1 MAFTLINARPSPFG
15 RKVAIAL
22 REKGLAYDVQY
33 DVPWGEQTCT
43 PQYSPLEQ
51 LPILITEQ
59 GEYVYDSAHILDWLE
74 TSFPEPALLPAEVA
88 PRLAAYKRR
97 MLGERLMEVAQ
108 ALIFELLRP
117 EPSTPWVERQSRKV
131 RGALAELERIYTNHV
146 PQTTLGLDL
155 GDIAIATTL
164 LGVEFALSSGLS
176 PDVAVLHWRKSCP
189 VLARTV
195 DALEPRPS
203 FAATKPQLMDVNLQ
217 ATVA

>member
-15 RKVAIAL
+15 RKVGIVL

-33 DVPWGEQTCT
+33 DVPWGNQTCT

-59 GEYVYDSAHILDWLE
+59 GEYVYDSAYILDWLE
-74 TSFPEPALLPAEVA
+74 ARFPTPALLPENVDA
-88 PRLAAYKRR
+88 RLDALKRR

-131 RGALAELERIYTNHV
+131 QGALAELDRLYTYHAS
-146 PQTTLGLDL
+146 QTALGLDL
-155 GDIAIATTL
+155 GDIAVATTM
-164 LGVEFALSSGLS
+164 LGIEFALSSGLS
-176 PDVAVLHWRKSCP
+176 PDVAILHWRGGHP
-189 VLARTV
+189 ALAN
-195 DALEPRPS
+195 AIAMLETRPS
-203 FAATKPQLMDVNLQ
+203 FAATMPQMMDVNLQ